1 MSPRASG
8 RVLVRSFCVRAC
20 VRARF
25 RYIYIYMYYSI
36 RRKEDEKKKGK
47 VEKSA

>member
-8 RVLVRSFCVRAC
+8 RVLVRSFCVA
-20 VRARF
+20 RARF
-25 RYIYIYMYYSI
+25 DIVIQFEGRKMKK
-36 RRKEDEKKKGK
+36 RKETAQ